1 LGNERKKRTFGT
13 RLAALMTI
21 TQRAPALVP
30 IGVGLATTALVTVL
44 SYALPPAHQATA
56 VGLAFLAMTYVL
68 VLRRDGNATAH
79 HGLSLGGLFEPAP
92 LSFQRIARETGTAL
106 AWAFGAA
113 AVIFPLFWIGWV
125 AWWKPESGFSGAA
138 WHSIL
143 SDAPGQLLV
152 IALPEEAFYR
162 GYLQTALDDALP
174 KRVRVL
180 GADLGPSIVV
190 TSALFALGHLATELD
205 PNRLGVFF
213 PSLLFGYLR
222 VRTGGIG
229 ASVILHT
236 LANLFTAFLARSY
249 GFSG

>member
-1 LGNERKKRTFGT
+1 
-13 RLAALMTI
+13 MT
-21 TQRAPALVP
+21 TARAPVLVP
-30 IGVGLATTALVTVL
+30 IGVGLATTVLVTVL
-44 SYALPPAHQATA
+44 SYALPPAYQATA
-56 VGLAFLAMTYVL
+56 VGLAFLAVTYAL
-68 VLRRDGNATAH
+68 VLRHDGGVTKH

-92 LSFQRIARETGTAL
+92 LSLTRMAREGATAL
-106 AWAFGAA
+106 AWALGCA
-113 AVIFPLFWIGWV
+113 AVIFPLFWFGWV

-138 WHSIL
+138 WRSVL

-174 KRVRVL
+174 RRVRVL
-180 GADLGPSIVV
+180 GAELGPSVLV

-213 PSLLFGYLR
+213 PALLVGYLR
-222 VRTGGIG
+222 ARTGGIG
-229 ASVILHT
+229 ASVAFHA